1 MENNKEKTQYYRI
14 QGRVSIQERE
24 EYLALKEAYEKSVL
38 QGVKITDGMYLM
50 AIAMETSR
58 LKED

>member
-14 QGRVSIQERE
+14 QGRVSIKERE

-50 AIAMETSR
+50 AIARETSR

>member
-14 QGRVSIQERE
+14 QGRVSMQERE

-38 QGVKITDGMYLM
+38 HGVKMTDGMYLM
-50 AIAMETSR
+50 AIARETSR

>member
-14 QGRVSIQERE
+14 QGRVSIKERE

-38 QGVKITDGMYLM
+38 QGVKIPDGMYLM
-50 AIAMETSR
+50 AIARETSR
-58 LKED
+58 LQED

>member
-38 QGVKITDGMYLM
+38 QGVKTTDGMYLM
-50 AIAMETSR
+50 AIARETSR